1 MDMKSGITWPT
12 GGDVDSDEDVK
23 LSGIVWPESEEAPQV
38 SNSQE
43 TNLFDFNEEEKK
55 EAPQTSNSQEKVP
68 EVTVAVAPEGEPL

>member
-1 MDMKSGITWPT
+1 MDMKSGIIWPT

-38 SNSQE
+38 SNSEE
-43 TNLFDFNEEEKK
+43 TNLFDFNEE
-55 EAPQTSNSQEKVP
+55 EKVP